1 MFESAV
7 SGLITG
13 SAGALIGLCLVLT
26 YRMAGV
32 INFAQASFGTFG
44 AFTMLQLYDAGWA
57 YLPAAV
63 VGLATGAVLSV
74 LLGLVMLRFFP
85 EASVDTKTG
94 VTIGIL
100 VTMLTAGLLIF
111 GNDPHQFPA
120 VLPNVSVT
128 IGGVV
133 VPGPTIA
140 GIALAV
146 VLAAGLTAYLNGT
159 RRGTQIRAVASRPVT
174 AEVLGIPVRGL
185 TIAIWGAGGT
195 ITAAAMLIIAPSQGG
210 QYYQMSLLIL
220 SGLAAAL
227 CGLFRSLP
235 ATVAGGLV
243 IGILGGLLTESKS
256 LTPYADSVAFV
267 LILVI
272 LLVSQRKETWDA
284 VR

>member
-26 YRMAGV
+26 YRTAGV
-32 INFAQASFGTFG
+32 INFAQAAFGTFG

-57 YLPAAV
+57 YVPAAI
-63 VGLATGAVLSV
+63 VGLATGAVLAV

-133 VPGPTIA
+133 VPGRRSPASPRRRA
-140 GIALAV
+140 GRRAHRLPERDAEGDADPCRRVAPRDRRGARHPGPGAHDRDLGRGRDDHRRRDAHHRALAGRPV
-146 VLAAGLTAYLNGT
+146 LPDVAPDPVRPGGGAVRAVPLAAGH
-159 RRGTQIRAVASRPVT
+159 RRWAVS
-174 AEVLGIPVRGL
+174 
-185 TIAIWGAGGT
+185 
-195 ITAAAMLIIAPSQGG
+195 
-210 QYYQMSLLIL
+210 
-220 SGLAAAL
+220 
-227 CGLFRSLP
+227 
-235 ATVAGGLV
+235 
-243 IGILGGLLTESKS
+243 
-256 LTPYADSVAFV
+256 
-267 LILVI
+267 
-272 LLVSQRKETWDA
+272 
-284 VR
+284 

>member
-26 YRMAGV
+26 YRTAGV
-32 INFAQASFGTFG
+32 INFAQAAFGTFG
-44 AFTMLQLYDAGWA
+44 AFTMLQLYDAGWP
-57 YLPAAV
+57 YLPAAI
-63 VGLATGAVLSV
+63 VGLATGAVLAV

-120 VLPNVSVT
+120 VLPDVSVT

-133 VPGPTIA
+133 VPGPTLA

-146 VLAAGLTAYLNGT
+146 VLAAALTAYLNGT

-210 QYYQMSLLIL
+210 QYFQMSLLIL

-243 IGILGGLLTESKS
+243 IGILGGLLTESKA

-272 LLVSQRKETWDA
+272 LLVTQRKETWDA
-284 VR
+284 AR